1 MRVVMQR
8 VSEASVSV
16 DKVTIG
22 TIEKGWL
29 ILLGVGKDDTDED
42 LNYILDKTVNLR
54 AFPDNNGKMNL
65 SVTEIGG
72 DILVVSQFTLYG
84 DTRKGRRPGFADAA
98 PPEKANMMYERF
110 LSQLRLS
117 GLNVASGKFQADMD
131 IRLTNSGP
139 VTFIL
144 DSRKAI

>member
-1 MRVVMQR
+1 VRVVMQR

-117 GLNVASGKFQADMD
+117 GLNVASGKFQADMN

>member
-1 MRVVMQR
+1 MQR